1 MIRTKVQSVTA
12 TSNGIERQQ
21 QQQQQQNK
29 KKEQEGSDDKT
40 HKSVYIIFLS
50 LLLDLLAFTIILPL
64 LPTILERYRNDDS
77 SGLYVRLSSQ
87 IRYFQVLVGA
97 PDKYSS
103 VLFGGFLGSMF
114 SFLQFVVSPIMG
126 ALSDCY
132 GRKPILLISLVGIS
146 CSYVLWALSSNFF
159 IFVLAR
165 FVGGLSKGN
174 ISLSMAIITDVSN
187 VKNRGKAM
195 ALVGIAFSIG
205 FIIGPTIGALFS
217 IFTDKTSS
225 MWFWYPA
232 TFAFLLSLADVL
244 FVYRFFNESLPQE
257 KRAKQVIGSVR
268 QALDHI
274 SVRAIFNFVAVKN
287 LTKNELYCL
296 KRIGLIYFIYLFIY
310 SGLEFTITFLMYHK
324 LGYTSVDQAKM
335 FVTTGVVMAILQGSV
350 VRRLPPHYVKPSAVF
365 GLYLIIPAFIL
376 VGLAND
382 SKLLYAGMI
391 LFAISTAFVVT
402 CMTTLISEY
411 GKHDQK
417 GIVLGIFRS
426 IGALARAVGPIF
438 ASIAFWGIGAS
449 STYIIGG
456 LLLFIPTFQLQLLK
470 LTKSE

>member
-1 MIRTKVQSVTA
+1 MITTKTQSVT
-12 TSNGIERQQ
+12 TSSNGIHQ
-21 QQQQQQNK
+21 
-29 KKEQEGSDDKT
+29 KKEVNDKT
-40 HKSVYIIFLS
+40 HSGVYHIFFS

-64 LPTILERYRNDDS
+64 LPTILERYRHDDS
-77 SGLYVRLSSQ
+77 SGLYIRLSSQ
-87 IRYFQVLVGA
+87 IRYFQEMVGA

-132 GRKPILLISLVGIS
+132 GRKPILLISLIGIS
-146 CSYVLWALSSNFF
+146 FSYVLWALSSNFF
-159 IFVLAR
+159 LFVLAR

-174 ISLSMAIITDVSN
+174 IALSMAIITDVSD

-205 FIIGPTIGALFS
+205 FIIGPMIGALFS
-217 IFTDKTSS
+217 IYTDKTSS

-232 TFAFLLSLADVL
+232 SFAFLLSLADVL
-244 FVYRFFNESLPQE
+244 FVYRFFNESLPKE
-257 KRAKQVIGSVR
+257 KRSKQVIGSVR
-268 QALDHI
+268 QAFDHI
-274 SVRAIFNFVAVKN
+274 DIRAIFNFVAVKN
-287 LTKNELYCL
+287 LKKNELYCL
-296 KRIGLIYFIYLFIY
+296 KQIGLIYFIYLFIY

-350 VRRLPPHYVKPSAVF
+350 VRRLPPQCVKPSAVF
-365 GLYLIIPAFIL
+365 GLYLIVPAFIL
-376 VGLAND
+376 VGLADD
-382 SKLLYAGMI
+382 SKFLYAGMI
-391 LFAISTAFVVT
+391 LFAVSTAFVVT

-411 GKHDQK
+411 GTYDQK
-417 GIVLGIFRS
+417 GVVLGIFRS
-426 IGALARAVGPIF
+426 IGALARALGPIF

-449 STYIIGG
+449 FTYIVGG
-456 LLLFIPTFQLQLLK
+456 ILLLIPTFQLQFLK
-470 LTKSE
+470 LTKLE